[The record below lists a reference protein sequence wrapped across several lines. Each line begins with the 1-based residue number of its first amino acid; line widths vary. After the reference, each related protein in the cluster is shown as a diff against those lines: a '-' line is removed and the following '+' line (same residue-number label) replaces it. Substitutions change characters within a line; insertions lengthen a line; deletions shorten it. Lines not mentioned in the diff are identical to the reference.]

1 MAHLDSHQMNVC
13 SRDVVML
20 PLLFQQVVE
29 TSLVDQDYQHT
40 VKKISAHMITT
51 QIMSITK

>member
-1 MAHLDSHQMNVC
+1 MNVC

-51 QIMSITK
+51 QDYEHHKVNQRQK